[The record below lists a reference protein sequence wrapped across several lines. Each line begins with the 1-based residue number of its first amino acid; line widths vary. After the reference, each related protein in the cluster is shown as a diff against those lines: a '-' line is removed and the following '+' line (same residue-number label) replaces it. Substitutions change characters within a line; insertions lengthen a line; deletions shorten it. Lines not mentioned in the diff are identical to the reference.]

1 MTSPYIDDVTIIAVG
16 TIIFTFLGVMVRTC
30 FLSKCI
36 SCNVCYGLI
45 NVQRDGVCENEEM
58 KINSHILDNNNNV

>member
-1 MTSPYIDDVTIIAVG
+1 MNSPYIDDVTIIAVS
-16 TIIFTFLGVMVRTC
+16 TIIFTFLGIMVRTC

-45 NVQRDGVCENEEM
+45 NVQRDTTCENEEL
-58 KINSHILDNNNNV
+58 KINSNILDNNNNV